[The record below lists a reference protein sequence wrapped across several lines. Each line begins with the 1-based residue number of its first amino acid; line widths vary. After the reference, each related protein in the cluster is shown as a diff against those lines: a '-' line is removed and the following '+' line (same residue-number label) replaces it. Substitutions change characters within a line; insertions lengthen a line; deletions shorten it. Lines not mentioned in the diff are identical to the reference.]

1 MAFKLSLG
9 QYLNGSSWVY
19 RLDPRA
25 KLCCSF
31 VFMIASFAV
40 TTPAQLICA
49 GLCGIALLIS
59 SQVPVRH
66 VLASIRPAMVLLG
79 VLSLFNLFFVRTGD
93 ALLTLGPFAFTSGGI
108 WAALLYTLRFAVAL
122 VAGSL
127 IMLTTT
133 PTALSDAFDALLAP
147 LSRIGLPG
155 HEIAMVL
162 SLMLRF
168 IPTLADDLTTISEAQ
183 ESRGAALST
192 GRMAQRVQALVALLV
207 ALFAS
212 ALRHANNLSRALDA
226 RCYEGNATRTH
237 LHQLHLSRL
246 DGVLVFFVCAYVVA
260 LGVLRLMP

>member
-1 MAFKLSLG
+1 M
-9 QYLNGSSWVY
+9 
-19 RLDPRA
+19 
-25 KLCCSF
+25 
-31 VFMIASFAV
+31 
-40 TTPAQLICA
+40 
-49 GLCGIALLIS
+49 
-59 SQVPVRH
+59 
-66 VLASIRPAMVLLG
+66 
-79 VLSLFNLFFVRTGD
+79 
-93 ALLTLGPFAFTSGGI
+93 
-108 WAALLYTLRFAVAL
+108 AALLYTLRFAVAL
-122 VAGSL
+122 VVGSL

-192 GRMAQRVQALVALLV
+192 AHGTARPGTCALLV